1 MSEQALNL
9 RRSVHNLRRH
19 RILIGSATA
28 LGLLLGSAY
37 SVQHPPMLTSTALVV
52 LPAAVQSA
60 GAATGPG
67 AGAATTGG
75 PDPYMAT
82 QIVIAGSDPVLSGAL
97 PQVSPA
103 VSLQALRAKIQVTSP
118 ATGILSIS
126 AKGRTAAQAEATA
139 NAVAGSY
146 TAYVGSRASLAGLM
160 SAPPHVLDSAGSASG
175 TAAVKQRSLTP

>member
-9 RRSVHNLRRH
+9 RRSVHKVRRH
-19 RILIGSATA
+19 RILIGTAIA
-28 LGLLLGSAY
+28 LGLVLGGAY
-37 SVQHPPMLTSTALVV
+37 SVQHPPMVTSTALVV

-67 AGAATTGG
+67 AGAPATGG

-82 QIVIAGSDPVLSGAL
+82 QVVIAGSDPVLSGAL
-97 PQVSPA
+97 SQVSPA
-103 VSLQALRAKIQVTSP
+103 VSLQALRAKINVTSP

-126 AKGRTAAQAEATA
+126 ANGRTAAQAEATA

-146 TAYVGSRASLAGLM
+146 TAYVGSRTSLAGLVRRAC
-160 SAPPHVLDSAGSASG
+160 STRRGRLAGRR
-175 TAAVKQRSLTP
+175 Q